1 MLFHSSIRKELG
13 RSFWA
18 SWVVLFTIA
27 MTVRLVRT
35 LHDANVGRVDPQ
47 AITVAMGYAA
57 LGQMPAIITIAL
69 FIATVSV
76 LSRMYRD
83 SEMDI
88 WLGSGQGLARL
99 VTPLYQ
105 FAVPLLLAI
114 AALQWWVWP
123 WTNQQ
128 IQDLRQRYEQRADID
143 RVTPGQF
150 QESGDGKKV
159 FFVDKNVE
167 ASGVARS
174 LFYLDRSSGSDVVIT
189 SRSSKSN
196 KSEGN
201 DSEQASVTLIDGE
214 RVQRLPEGEGFR
226 VIQFGELTIA
236 MDNPSAQLQ
245 GAGARA
251 MPTLE
256 LIQSNAAWA
265 KGELAWRAGMV
276 LLAANLVMIALAI
289 AQVNPRLGSGAS
301 IATAALTAIVYF
313 NLTTVSQS
321 WVSSGKVSLLGATLG
336 LHGGIL
342 LLSALWLAKR
352 HHQWHWRHLVSAS
365 ASARSAA

>member
-13 RSFWA
+13 RSFWT

-47 AITVAMGYAA
+47 GITVAMGYAA

-105 FAVPLLLAI
+105 FAIPLLIGI

-128 IQDLRQRYEQRADID
+128 IDSLRQQYEQRADID

-159 FFVDKNVE
+159 FFVDKNID
-167 ASGVARS
+167 ADGAARS
-174 LFYLDRSSGSDVVIT
+174 LFYLDRSTGNDVVIT
-189 SRSSKSN
+189 SRSSQS
-196 KSEGN
+196 
-201 DSEQASVTLIDGE
+201 ASAGGTGGTAVTLLDGE
-214 RVQRLPEGEGFR
+214 RVQRLPDQAGFR
-226 VIQFGELTIA
+226 VVQFGELTISMNNQA
-236 MDNPSAQLQ
+236 AQLQ
-245 GAGARA
+245 GAGARSS
-251 MPTLE
+251 PTMV
-256 LIQSNAAWA
+256 LIQSDALWA
-265 KGELAWRAGMV
+265 KGELAWRGGMV
-276 LLAANLVMIALAI
+276 LLAANLVLIGLAI
-289 AQVNPRLGSGAS
+289 AQVNPRMGSGAS
-301 IATAALTAIVYF
+301 IALAALTAIVYF

-321 WVSSGKVSLLGATLG
+321 WVSTGRLSLWGAIFG
-336 LHGGIL
+336 LHGGVF
-342 LLSALWLAKR
+342 LLSALWLVKR
-352 HHQWHWRHLVSAS
+352 HVQWHWRYLVTPAS
-365 ASARSAA
+365 STRRAT